1 MSEDTQEVQEAPK
14 GDVQEESGNP
24 IEAEA
29 RKMGWR
35 PQDEYDGDNWVN
47 AEIFVARA
55 PLIEKIEGMGKAL
68 KRVNSETEQIKEH
81 YKKVKETAYQQA
93 LKDLRAER
101 RAAIQEGDADTLDA
115 VDEQLDKLKEE
126 RIREEQEQQTSASSQ
141 TAEQV
146 EAFQTW
152 RQRNNWYQDH
162 AEATE
167 LADTLGRGYHS
178 EGATPDQVLAKV
190 EKAIRKAFP
199 ELYRN
204 PNRDKPSGTVTG
216 SSTKMADNKQTKQEQ
231 SLAGVKKSL
240 TDEQRQVMN
249 KLVRSGMLTEEE
261 YLRDFKAISEADNG

>member
-1 MSEDTQEVQEAPK
+1 MSEDTQEVQEAPE

>member
-1 MSEDTQEVQEAPK
+1 MSEDTQEVQEAPE
-14 GDVQEESGNP
+14 GDVQEEVGNP

-115 VDEQLDKLKEE
+115 VEEQLDKLKEE

>member
-1 MSEDTQEVQEAPK
+1 MSEDTQEVQEAQE

-216 SSTKMADNKQTKQEQ
+216 SSTKMADNKQTNQEQ